1 MALLID
7 IRDPSWMKE
16 EDLAALLASKLPG
29 VQIYAGNEG
38 RTYDDVTMV
47 AAVKLHPG
55 VAKQLPNLRLVQ
67 KLGAGVDTM
76 VSDPDL
82 PAEVKLTRL
91 KPLGPAQEIAE
102 YAVAFVLQRQ
112 RNLLFHAQNQMQ
124 SSWQPIPPKRA
135 PHTTVGVLGL
145 GHIGSLAAK
154 TFASLGFRVLG
165 WSQST
170 KSIEGVDCR
179 HGAEALKPLLGDCD
193 YVVSIL
199 PSTEKT
205 RDLFDLGL
213 FSAMKVGS
221 ILINAGRGDLM
232 VEDDLIDALA
242 NGPIEAAVLD
252 VVRTEPLPSNHPFW
266 AHPKITITPHVSGW
280 HADEGL
286 IDVAE
291 NYKRLMNGQSLL
303 NEVDRSKGY

>member
-16 EDLAALLASKLPG
+16 VDLAERLAPSLPG
-29 VQIYAGNEG
+29 VKIYAGYEG
-38 RTYDDVTMV
+38 STYEDVTMI
-47 AAVKLHPG
+47 AAVKLHPS

-82 PAEVKLTRL
+82 PSHVRLARL

-112 RNLLFHAQNQMQ
+112 RNLLFHAVNQTQ
-124 SSWQPIPPKRA
+124 ASWKPIPPKRA
-135 PHTTVGVLGL
+135 PHTTVGVLGF
-145 GHIGSLAAK
+145 GHIGGLTAK
-154 TFASLGFRVLG
+154 TFANLNFRVMG
-165 WSQST
+165 WSQSAKT
-170 KSIEGVDCR
+170 IDGVDCC
-179 HGAEALKPLLGDCD
+179 HGEDALVPLLAECD

-199 PSTEKT
+199 PSTERT
-205 RDLFDLGL
+205 RDLFNAAL
-213 FSAMKVGS
+213 FSKMKKGS
-221 ILINAGRGDLM
+221 TLINAGRGDLV
-232 VEDDLIDALA
+232 VEEDLIIALA

-252 VVRTEPLPSNHPFW
+252 VVRTEPLPTDHPFW
-266 AHPKITITPHVSGW
+266 THPQITITPHVSGW

-286 IDVAE
+286 TDVAE
-291 NYKRLMNGQSLL
+291 NYKRLMSDQPLL